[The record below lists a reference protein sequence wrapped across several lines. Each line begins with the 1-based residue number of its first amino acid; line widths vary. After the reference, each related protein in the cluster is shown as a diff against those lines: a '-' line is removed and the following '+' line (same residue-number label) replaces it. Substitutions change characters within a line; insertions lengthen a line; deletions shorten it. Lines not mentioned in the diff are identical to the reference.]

1 MLSCCILVHQTAY
14 DVFCIIE
21 LVETVAEERC
31 FLEMLNMGLSA
42 LEFVELDAQRVE
54 DVSYTGVIGQHH
66 ATDFVLGW
74 HVGTLLCKCNLD

>member
-1 MLSCCILVHQTAY
+1 MLSCCILVYQTAHY
-14 DVFCIIE
+14 VFCIVE
-21 LVETVAEERC
+21 FVETVAEECC

-54 DVSYTGVIGQHH
+54 DVSHAGVIGQHH

-74 HVGTLLCKCNLD
+74 HVWTLLS